1 MFRQTAL
8 QQLPEFFCFRQK
20 GVKRPFYPLSG
31 RHYSLNPGRTAV
43 PLAPPPLL
51 AQRTVKPKN
60 LFPNLS
66 ADWYLLPFVSCLS
79 CTEILRWRSE

>member
-31 RHYSLNPGRTAV
+31 RHYSLNPGRGAG
-43 PLAPPPLL
+43 P
-51 AQRTVKPKN
+51 VKHYGVAATTTLCSKGRQ
-60 LFPNLS
+60 
-66 ADWYLLPFVSCLS
+66 
-79 CTEILRWRSE
+79 T